1 MHGDKKYG
9 NNLRPQ
15 VHNFYLDLLWYGTP
29 HSNSIGHTAFKDQ
42 IECSGS
48 TNWCSGSTHWC
59 SGSTPACVQ
68 EVPMF
73 NSRSHHKHDVLIFL
87 TAQ

>member
-1 MHGDKKYG
+1 M
-9 NNLRPQ
+9 
-15 VHNFYLDLLWYGTP
+15 HNFYLDLLWYGTP

-68 EVPMF
+68 
-73 NSRSHHKHDVLIFL
+73 
-87 TAQ
+87 